1 MPKKIYKNY
10 VNYSCPN
17 CAECF
22 GNRKDY
28 YERHLNKKNSC
39 KKITPITP
47 EFTPITPEFTPIT
60 PETKLSNQDK
70 QKTIYNYC
78 SYCNAKFSRKYN
90 LDRHLDGRCKK
101 MQKCDELNKQN
112 ELNVSC
118 VPSVLS
124 VSSVQSVSDILNINE
139 SECDNMKYIIEQLK
153 QFKNELIKI
162 KEENMR
168 VKDENELL
176 KEKID
181 KVEKKFFV
189 SKTKNINTISN
200 CNNITNNII
209 NFSNMDYSKIDTDY
223 FVGPMLDNKLF
234 GRGIVLKVIENVHA
248 NDKLPEYKNYV
259 ITDKNRGY
267 AKMYDNGMWKSTDIN
282 GIEIILCGVIEQ
294 MRTLIEEIE
303 DGNLES
309 VKKALRKEIQDIK
322 IDFVNR
328 RIEINKKYLD
338 KSDLDKI
345 EELKEDDENKEKIKA
360 YIEYRDI
367 LIMDI
372 KNMFHDNKDK
382 IKLK

>member
-47 EFTPITPEFTPIT
+47 EFTPITPE
-60 PETKLSNQDK
+60 TKLSNQDK

-78 SYCNAKFSRKYN
+78 SFCNAKFSRKYN

-101 MQKCDELNKQN
+101 MLKHNELDKQDKQN
-112 ELNVSC
+112 ES
-118 VPSVLS
+118 
-124 VSSVQSVSDILNINE
+124 NISE

-189 SKTKNINTISN
+189 SKTKNINTMSN